1 MQRAI
6 VAQKCADQ
14 LAQVRKQ
21 CGYKLQLRNIQ
32 RLDCGCDSWRE
43 VPVRTAILEW
53 ERISTQVGP
62 TNLSVC
68 RVGPSGDSEELVLR
82 DSIQIGEET
91 WGMYVLKD
99 PGEKNQ
105 PIDMKIKKIK

>member
-1 MQRAI
+1 MG
-6 VAQKCADQ
+6 K
-14 LAQVRKQ
+14 K
-21 CGYKLQLRNIQ
+21 
-32 RLDCGCDSWRE
+32 
-43 VPVRTAILEW
+43 
-53 ERISTQVGP
+53 STQVGP

-68 RVGPSGDSEELVLR
+68 RVGPSEDSEELVLR

-105 PIDMKIKKIK
+105 PIDMKIKKSNEWIAIVKST